1 MGKRVK
7 LSVIYR
13 EGIKAV
19 YGSIV
24 ESDEI
29 KIEFEN
35 TAVFENYDLIIYPCI
50 KDDKREIFI
59 LQVKNISENVVEFIV
74 SNNVTD
80 IFFKNHYI
88 EFFHDFTIK
97 ELQENEKE
105 KYNKMVTSLNIS
117 ELNSTASR
125 LKEVYSRDDVENR
138 ELISF
143 LIDINAKIDEILYIL
158 KPKAE
163 IEGGSSFKSIML
175 GEEGIFFISNK
186 NIDKEEIMIYTT
198 IRDSGGFFSFAAIC
212 RVYEFI
218 KYDNYIIYKALFNNL
233 NADTEDKIIKYI
245 FRLEREMLKEATR

>member
-7 LSVIYR
+7 VSVIYKESIR
-13 EGIKAV
+13 AV
-19 YGSIV
+19 YGV
-24 ESDEI
+24 VYENKPL

-35 TAVFENYDLIIYPCI
+35 TSVFENCDLIIYPCI
-50 KDDKREIFI
+50 KDNEREIYI
-59 LQVKNISENVVEFIV
+59 LKTAGINGNIVEFNAEI
-74 SNNVTD
+74 NITD
-80 IFFKNHYI
+80 KFFKNHYI
-88 EFFHDFTIK
+88 EFFHDFTVR
-97 ELQENEKE
+97 EFTAEERE
-105 KYNKMVTSLNIS
+105 KYNHMVSRLNIQ

-143 LIDINAKIDEILYIL
+143 LIDINAKIDELLYIL
-158 KPKAE
+158 KPREE
-163 IEGGSSFKSIML
+163 IEGGSNFKSIML

-186 NIDKEEIMIYTT
+186 IIEKENVMIYTT

-212 RVYEFI
+212 KVYEFI
-218 KYDNYIIYKALFNNL
+218 RYGDYIIYKGLFCSL

>member
-7 LSVIYR
+7 LSVIYK
-13 EGIKAV
+13 ENIKAV

-59 LQVKNISENVVEFIV
+59 LKVKNISENVVEFIV

-163 IEGGSSFKSIML
+163 IEGGSNFKSIML
-175 GEEGIFFISNK
+175 GKEGIFFISDK

-218 KYDNYIIYKALFNNL
+218 KYDNYIIYKALFNNS